1 MDATGN
7 IFDRNPKLRFLKR
20 FVEINN
26 ILMAIMGFILF
37 SVMCTIVVIRFF
49 FHKELSSALEYLY
62 FALVWLF
69 FLGACNASY
78 ERAICAPI
86 RWKSL

>member
-1 MDATGN
+1 MDTTGN
-7 IFDRNPKLRFLKR
+7 IFDRNPKLRFLKK

-49 FHKELSSALEYLY
+49 FHKEPQLCTRVSLL
-62 FALVWLF
+62 
-69 FLGACNASY
+69 
-78 ERAICAPI
+78 CAGLAVLP
-86 RWKSL
+86 RRVQRQL